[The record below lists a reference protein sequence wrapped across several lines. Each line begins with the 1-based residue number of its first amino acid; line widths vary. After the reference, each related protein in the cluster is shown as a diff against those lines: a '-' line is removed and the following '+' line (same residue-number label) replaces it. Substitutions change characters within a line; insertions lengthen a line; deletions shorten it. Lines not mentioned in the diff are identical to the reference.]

1 MAAQRYKNILFSY
14 SGLISSTEEIEMIR
28 EYFAEIEF
36 SIGEANYSEIIDLR
50 RYTVTRSPNKIKKM
64 LCGHKSEPFVFIIS
78 LN

>member
-28 EYFAEIEF
+28 EYFAEVEF

-50 RYTVTRSPNKIKKM
+50 RYTVTRSANKIKKM
-64 LCGHKSEPFVFIIS
+64 LCGHKAEPFVFITC